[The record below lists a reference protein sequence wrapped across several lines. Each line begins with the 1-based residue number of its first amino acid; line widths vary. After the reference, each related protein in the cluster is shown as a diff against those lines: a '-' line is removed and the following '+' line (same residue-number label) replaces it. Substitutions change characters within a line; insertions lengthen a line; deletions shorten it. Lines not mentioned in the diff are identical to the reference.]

1 MNKFLRYIFVFCSL
15 MLCETLFAQNLID
28 YNQIKEKV
36 VHTSCT
42 ENSLD
47 SVELTLKNLLEIDTL
62 KISDGHYQYC
72 YDLGMTYF
80 VKAFMYEQKEF
91 VNQTIASFNKCI
103 SIDKKN
109 GSAYMN
115 LAIIY
120 HANKQFELA
129 KTNLKLYKKYT
140 RKKYWDKETI
150 KELEEELIKF

>member
-1 MNKFLRYIFVFCSL
+1 MNKLPRNIIIFFSIL
-15 MLCETLFAQNLID
+15 LCETLYAQNLID
-28 YNQIKEKV
+28 YNQIREKV

-62 KISDGHYQYC
+62 KISDGHYRYY
-72 YDLGMTYF
+72 YDLGMTYC
-80 VKAFMYEQKEF
+80 VKTLKYEQKEF
-91 VNQTIASFNKCI
+91 LNQTIASFNKCI

-115 LAIIY
+115 LTIVY
-120 HANKQFELA
+120 NANKQFELA

-140 RKKYWDKETI
+140 RKKYWEKETI
-150 KELEEELIKF
+150 KELEEELRNY